1 MCVRKNTGSTAFVA
15 MVMLLMYCFLVI
27 SLRREIFPYEN
38 LSTSGL
44 NITTYDIV
52 KKELR
57 LEEKWCHLCVNYHQY
72 RALIYPDGVSDTYLD
87 MVMFTQT
94 YHTEDFIQRR
104 RFLRKYMLNSTNFPA
119 LKVKH
124 IFVFGM
130 CLKTILRTV

>member
-15 MVMLLMYCFLVI
+15 MVILLMYCFLVI
-27 SLRREIFPYEN
+27 SLRMEMFSYDN

-44 NITTYDIV
+44 NVTTYDIV

-72 RALIYPDGVSDTYLD
+72 RAFIYPDGVSDTYLD
-87 MVMFTQT
+87 MVMFTQI
-94 YHTEDFIQRR
+94 YYTEDFIQRR

-124 IFVFGM
+124 IFVFGK
-130 CLKTILRTV
+130 CLKAIYF